1 MTPVSPIVK
10 GAGATSARRGRRF
23 SMTGTA
29 MVYAALLLACALTL
43 TPFVWVACACLK
55 RNEDFFSSMFLPI
68 SEETG
73 LVAWSRLTLTHF
85 RQLLGDL
92 GLGRALLNSIFL
104 SSVTALLASLFTAM
118 GGFALACHDFK
129 GRRLLT
135 ALVLGAVIIP
145 APLLLAP
152 GYQLLYRLGLLDT
165 YAGLIL
171 PAIAPAFGVFL
182 FRQAVLS
189 SVPRSLLEAARL
201 DGCGEV
207 RAFFSVALPLIR
219 PMFGA
224 FVLIVFIGTWN
235 NYIAPQV
242 VLQSPA
248 KFPLSVA
255 VANLKSTYYQDY
267 GLLMAGAVLSIVP
280 VMGLFLLLQRD
291 FISGLTSGAV
301 KG

>member
-1 MTPVSPIVK
+1 MP
-10 GAGATSARRGRRF
+10 RF
-23 SMTGTA
+23 GTVA
-29 MVYAALLLACALTL
+29 IHAVLVAACVLTL
-43 TPFVWVACACLK
+43 VPFAWIACACLK
-55 RNEDFFSSMFLPI
+55 RNEDFFSSMFLPT

-73 LVAWSRLTLTHF
+73 LIAWSRLTLTHF

-92 GLGRALLNSIFL
+92 GLGRALLNSVFL

-118 GGFALACHDFK
+118 GGFALACHDFR
-129 GRRLLT
+129 GRKLIT
-135 ALVLGAVIIP
+135 IIVLGAVIVP

-182 FRQAVLS
+182 FRQAILS

-207 RAFFSVALPLIR
+207 RAFFSIALPLVR

-224 FVLIVFIGTWN
+224 FVLIIFIGTWN
-235 NYIAPQV
+235 NYISPQV
-242 VLQSPA
+242 VLQTPS

-255 VANLKSTYYQDY
+255 VANLKNTYYQDY
-267 GLLMAGAVLSIVP
+267 GLLMAGAVISIVP